1 MARPLRYEF
10 GLGQVEVSPCM
21 DGEAHPEFPGLANLL
36 ACLLHVACSWETPI
50 MGGEPYIGRN
60 STGQKLPQ
68 IEIRVRC
75 SSLEL

>member
-50 MGGEPYIGRN
+50 MGGAPSIGTNGTR
-60 STGQKLPQ
+60 QKSPQ
-68 IEIRVRC
+68 IEIRVR
-75 SSLEL
+75 SYSLEL